1 MILGVIWPYLGIF
14 GHILTLFWLFF
25 HIKRLKTPIGVHFG
39 VHFGVHGVHKHL
51 NSESFPTRPHIPIFH
66 GIFCNPIKPYYAQSV
81 DFECLE
87 TYTSHS
93 TRRDLSNETIHDHI
107 PLTFSKTQSRSIKP
121 NQSTFSAPKY
131 YNHILLINSFPTIPN
146 MPTLNVKCQFTWSK
160 PPKNHLPLWRHR
172 ADLFRFNNVRI
183 YPNY

>member
-1 MILGVIWPYLGIF
+1 MSDFDCNMPIFYPYFDLF
-14 GHILTLFWLFF
+14 PSKKTKNLTLGYIWG
-25 HIKRLKTPIGVHFG
+25 T
-39 VHFGVHGVHKHL
+39 FGVHGVHKLL
-51 NSESFPTRPHIPIFH
+51 NSESFPMKPHITIFH
-66 GIFCNPIKPYYAQSV
+66 GIFRNPINPYYTQSV

-93 TRRDLSNETIHDHI
+93 THSDLSNETIHDHI

-146 MPTLNVKCQFTWSK
+146 MPTLNVKYQFT
-160 PPKNHLPLWRHR
+160 
-172 ADLFRFNNVRI
+172 
-183 YPNY
+183 